1 MYARLVKAG
10 YHGEAERPEE
20 AQGYTRQKE
29 FDGKYVSVW
38 DSPDNH
44 RMIVVRGTKP
54 THGED
59 WAQNARI
66 MLSGK
71 PHDLVGDEL
80 RHSLG
85 TEAYTAN
92 PGMQNLQRRAQAENA
107 RGHRPL

>member
-38 DSPDNH
+38 DSPDDH

-66 MLSGK
+66 
-71 PHDLVGDEL
+71 
-80 RHSLG
+80 
-85 TEAYTAN
+85 
-92 PGMQNLQRRAQAENA
+92 
-107 RGHRPL
+107 